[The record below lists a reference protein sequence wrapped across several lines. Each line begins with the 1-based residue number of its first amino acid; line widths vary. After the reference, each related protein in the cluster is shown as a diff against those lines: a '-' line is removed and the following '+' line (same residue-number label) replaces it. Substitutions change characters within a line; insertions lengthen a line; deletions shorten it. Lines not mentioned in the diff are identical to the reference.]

1 MKESTKD
8 LLNAKE
14 KSRFINDIILILF
27 FCVIAV
33 IMSFILYH
41 REGHDD
47 IMLKISVDGNI
58 AVTYEFNKEDAIDK
72 TFPLGTGNV
81 VVLKD
86 GQVYMESADCPDGL
100 CMKQGK
106 ISLSGQ
112 SIVCLP
118 HKVVVKLSNIAE
130 EDKTKETY
138 NDDRLDVMP
147 R

>member
-14 KSRFINDIILILF
+14 KSRVINDIILILF

-33 IMSFILYH
+33 IMSFILYN
-41 REGHDD
+41 REDHDD

-58 AVTYEFNKEDAIDK
+58 AVTYEFNKEDTIDK

-118 HKVVVKLSNIAE
+118 HKVVVKLTNITE